1 VHLAPKPARIV
12 QKGQAMSTPQRVG
25 IGLAGLGRMGRI
37 HARNLTGYCTEA
49 RLSCVYDVSAEA
61 AWQASEQFGVPRAG
75 SYDELLAHPGTDAVV
90 VATPTGTHAELT
102 RAAAQAGQDV
112 FCEKPLASSRADTV
126 ATIEAVARGGVLLQV
141 GFHRRYDPDWAAVA
155 ARIQAGELG
164 EVRFFRSSGRD
175 MTSPPLSFLAGSGG
189 IFRDVTIHDLDGAC
203 WLAGDI
209 AEISAHGAAQADP
222 EGLAA
227 IGDVDSAVVVLR
239 FASGA
244 LGVIDNSRACG
255 YGYECS
261 AEIVGTRA
269 TARIGAAALRGH
281 EWRTPG
287 AVGQDLVTSQEERQ
301 RPAYAAELDGFA
313 RRVRDRSAPEPSGA
327 AALAAFDLAEAA
339 AQAWRSGQTV
349 AVRAVA
355 GGGYAFDR
363 EEAVSGAEG
372 PA

>member
-1 VHLAPKPARIV
+1 VHLALKPAKIV
-12 QKGQAMSTPQRVG
+12 QKGHAMSTPQRVG

-61 AWQASEQFGVPRAG
+61 ARQAADQFGVPWVH
-75 SYDELLAHPGTDAVV
+75 SYDELLA
-90 VATPTGTHAELT
+90 
-102 RAAAQAGQDV
+102 
-112 FCEKPLASSRADTV
+112 
-126 ATIEAVARGGVLLQV
+126 
-141 GFHRRYDPDWAAVA
+141 
-155 ARIQAGELG
+155 
-164 EVRFFRSSGRD
+164 
-175 MTSPPLSFLAGSGG
+175 
-189 IFRDVTIHDLDGAC
+189 
-203 WLAGDI
+203 
-209 AEISAHGAAQADP
+209 
-222 EGLAA
+222 
-227 IGDVDSAVVVLR
+227 R

-269 TARIGAAALRGH
+269 TARIGAAALRGC

-313 RRVRDRSAPEPSGA
+313 RRVLDRSAPEPSGA
-327 AALAAFDLAEAA
+327 AMLAAFDLAEAA

-349 AVRAVA
+349 AVPADA